1 VNEETAV
8 PAEVVTDTN
17 TAPRTWLGVSTSIC
31 EAEFV
36 FIETTEVE
44 PNLTDVAE
52 PKLVPEIVTIVP
64 PLNGPLLTE
73 IPVNV
78 GVPIGVA
85 VALDV
90 VVPPNP
96 LLVTRSVMVTATPF
110 VNGEIVKFPA
120 VVRPVELNVPE
131 PIW

>member
-1 VNEETAV
+1 MNEETAV

-52 PKLVPEIVTIVP
+52 LKLVPEIVTIVP

-73 IPVNV
+73 RPINA

-96 LLVTRSVMVTATPF
+96 SLVTRSVTVTATPF